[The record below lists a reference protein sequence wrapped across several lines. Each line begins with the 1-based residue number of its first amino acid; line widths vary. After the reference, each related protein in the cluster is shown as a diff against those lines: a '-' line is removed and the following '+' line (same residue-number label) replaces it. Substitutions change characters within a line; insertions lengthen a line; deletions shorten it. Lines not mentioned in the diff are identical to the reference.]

1 MSNNLIYKIKQCPIW
16 FRIIVLKIVW
26 HINLLAYLRKLA
38 YDHHQ
43 TKQNTKRHMDKFVY
57 SLKVFTDHGKILG
70 VQERL
75 KKTLDSYKS
84 QMSIKET

>member
-1 MSNNLIYKIKQCPIW
+1 
-16 FRIIVLKIVW
+16 
-26 HINLLAYLRKLA
+26 
-38 YDHHQ
+38 
-43 TKQNTKRHMDKFVY
+43 MDKFVY